1 VDLSGLDMIPC
12 QTCYGQIE
20 QDLYHLEK
28 WTGSRGGPETIVVI
42 LAFARDKKYYGKIA
56 GTSDKSSRQ
65 FDINVDFELP
75 E

>member
-1 VDLSGLDMIPC
+1 LVP
-12 QTCYGQIE
+12 
-20 QDLYHLEK
+20 
-28 WTGSRGGPETIVVI
+28 GGGGTLAGKMDGFPWCPKTIVVI
-42 LAFARDKKYYGKIA
+42 LAFARDQKYYGKIA